1 VDINQK
7 KEQYSNAFVH
17 AAAAVAGFATSKPS
31 VDDDSIDWTI
41 SQRGGGG
48 TLRSPKLDMQLKCT
62 EVANFNEHC
71 LKYPLPVKNYNELR
85 PDNVQVP
92 RILVVVTVPRNVED
106 WLLLKEDVL
115 SLKNCAYWVSLRGD
129 EPTENVETVTVELP
143 RTQRFDPTALRQ
155 IMDRI
160 SNGDLP

>member
-1 VDINQK
+1 MSLVSRVLERGARRVDINQK

-48 TLRSPKLDMQLKCT
+48 TLRSPKLDVQLKCT
-62 EVANFNEHC
+62 EVANFNERC

-92 RILVVVTVPRNVED
+92 R
-106 WLLLKEDVL
+106 
-115 SLKNCAYWVSLRGD
+115 
-129 EPTENVETVTVELP
+129 
-143 RTQRFDPTALRQ
+143 
-155 IMDRI
+155 
-160 SNGDLP
+160 